1 MSFAHLQAEYLISQL
16 PWTSDDSF
24 ENVIF
29 EWLKLVY
36 QHPCKKKQ
44 DFEKLFAIFRNSH
57 FNKFLHNNA
66 KSSEFVKLVCDS
78 VLNTKKE
85 YEELFL

>member
-44 DFEKLFAIFRNSH
+44 DFENSMGA
-57 FNKFLHNNA
+57 LLA
-66 KSSEFVKLVCDS
+66 KKSQLS
-78 VLNTKKE
+78 
-85 YEELFL
+85 